1 MRKIKYK
8 WEAMVVVIVA
18 LVCILPGSTW
28 ATNKEIIEKGADELD
43 QHQEI
48 AVENVF
54 LPVGRLTIPD
64 IVDLNFQIA
73 QSFIPQ
79 KAILTRIEVNI
90 IKNTTASNPFI
101 LGIRDELTHP
111 DLVNTSVS
119 ADDIPTDNFSWVEF
133 DISNL
138 WVTVGQTYYLVCY
151 TKNITDNFYGWA
163 ANNDSEAYPNGCAWI
178 STDDGDTWSN
188 DSVDLELNNNQ
199 HPNPKEEDNA
209 TWDMVFRTY
218 GIDAT
223 SLVIEFQPS
232 LLRPKFWIKNVGS
245 VSAYDV
251 EVSAQITGGFF
262 HQINSSFSTNAS
274 ELPANAGVMLMVGPL
289 FGFGG
294 FGPVTIK
301 VMTWALNAEETE
313 TEVSGFLLFIFWI
326 ISAG

>member
-1 MRKIKYK
+1 MKKIKYK

-28 ATNKEIIEKGADELD
+28 ATHKGIIKKDADELD
-43 QHQEI
+43 QHQEV
-48 AVENVF
+48 AVEDII

-79 KAILTRIEVNI
+79 KAILTRIEVSI
-90 IKNTTASNPFI
+90 IKNATASYPFI
-101 LGIRDELTHP
+101 LGIRNELTHP
-111 DLVNTSVS
+111 DLVNTSIS
-119 ADDIPTDNFSWVEF
+119 ADDIPADNFSWVEF

-138 WVTVGQTYYLVCY
+138 WVTVGQTYYMVCY
-151 TKNITDNFYGWA
+151 TENGTDNFYGWA

-178 STDDGDTWSN
+178 STDDGDTWTN
-188 DSVDLELNNNQ
+188 DSVNLELNHNQ
-199 HPNPKEEDNA
+199 HTNPKGEDNA

-223 SLVIEFQPS
+223 SLVIEYQPS
-232 LLRPKFWIKNVGS
+232 LLRPRFLIKNVGN

-251 EVSAQITGGFF
+251 EASAQITGGVFN
-262 HQINSSFSTNAS
+262 QINASFSINAS
-274 ELPANAGVMLMVGPL
+274 ELPGIDNLMLNVGPL
-289 FGFGG
+289 FG

-301 VMTWALNAEETE
+301 VRAWAFNAEETE
-313 TEVSGFLLFIFWI
+313 IEVSGFLLIIFWI

>member
-1 MRKIKYK
+1 MKQKKYK

-28 ATNKEIIEKGADELD
+28 ATNKDIIEKGADELD
-43 QHQEI
+43 QHQEV
-48 AVENVF
+48 AVEDIV
-54 LPVGRLTIPD
+54 LPVGRVKIPD

-79 KAILTRIEVNI
+79 KAILTRIEVSI
-90 IKNTTASNPFI
+90 VKNATASYPFI
-101 LGIRDELTHP
+101 FGIRDELTHP

-138 WVTVGQTYYLVCY
+138 WVTVGQTYYMVCY
-151 TKNITDNFYGWA
+151 TENITDNFYGWA

-188 DSVDLELNNNQ
+188 DSVDLELNNN
-199 HPNPKEEDNA
+199 HHTNPKEEDNA

-223 SLVIEFQPS
+223 NLVIEYQPS
-232 LLRPKFWIKNVGS
+232 LLRPRFLIKNVGS

-251 EVSAQITGGFF
+251 EVSAQITGGL
-262 HQINSSFSTNAS
+262 HNNINRSFSTNTS
-274 ELPANAGVMLMVGPL
+274 ELPANAGLLLMVGPL
-289 FGFGG
+289 FGFG
-294 FGPVTIK
+294 PITMK
-301 VMTWALNAEETE
+301 VRAWALNAEETE
-313 TEVSGFLLFIFWI
+313 TEVSGFLLIIFWI
-326 ISAG
+326 IAAG